1 MKQATH
7 PNAVEIAE
15 LFDKRQWKLLEI
27 ARIKEQLARAEAELK
42 SLGEV
47 IEYLGGKCPNCSE
60 FGLICLDSDGFCQF
74 C

>member
-7 PNAVEIAE
+7 PNALEIAKY
-15 LFDKRQWKLLEI
+15 FDDRQWKLLEI

-60 FGLICLDSDGFCQF
+60 YGLICLDFEGFCQF